1 MFQFR
6 FVFLL
11 PILLLLSGTG
21 SKVLALNCSEKTVRA
36 AVEAGWEPSMIASI
50 CPKYK
55 AILEA
60 IEAKAKL
67 ADQPP
72 APSRSELEEPLRLE
86 PEISQ
91 PASSAAQA
99 LSSASALPRSVQGCT
114 DYDRAEMVLVG
125 VKREVILEMC
135 GDPRPLR
142 RRKFGVPVPQ
152 TLPAPQALPLEPE
165 PEPAPEPQPLESAP
179 EPKRKTEPQ
188 PEPEPAPEQEP
199 ELSETEPASVLPAVT
214 HRIGLGFG
222 LHTGTHS
229 YQGISTSL
237 SGSQL
242 FLPYYFYHLDEQL
255 LLGAQLRQL
264 QIKNDGSRYAHYSL
278 LAYTVTGGLI
288 WRWHD
293 FLIGGQGFFG
303 MGPAK
308 TRFVEG
314 SSWLEGTGDGW
325 IYGIEGVGLYDDFWP
340 PLHLGVTLSLAFGEN
355 GSTFQENASSKVKV
369 TPRFGYAVLVGYG
382 F

>member
-255 LLGAQLRQL
+255 LLGAQLRRL
-264 QIKNDGSRYAHYSL
+264 QIEGSGSGRYAYYEL
-278 LAYTVTGGLI
+278 LAHTASAGYL
-288 WRWHD
+288 WRWND
-293 FLIGGQGFFG
+293 FQIGGQGFFG
-303 MGPAK
+303 LGTVKFRYNENNTDWPSLD
-308 TRFVEG
+308 G
-314 SSWLEGTGDGW
+314 NGWL
-325 IYGIEGVGLYDDFWP
+325 YGIEAVGLYDLWDS
-340 PLHLGVTLSLAFGEN
+340 LHVGATFDLAFGGTEIRYSN
-355 GSTFQENASSKVKV
+355 GTTALIS
-369 TPRFGYAVLVGYG
+369 PGFGYAVLVGYG